1 MKYILSLFLAT
12 AMFAETTTLEQIDIK
27 AYDLKSCISCH
38 GLNYE
43 KVALGKS
50 KIVKNMSID
59 DIEKILKRNRKKE
72 TYSLTKIPYRRYKHR
87 AGVVKHSLEELIFF
101 IEKESKW

>member
-27 AYDLKSCISCH
+27 AYDLKFCTSCH

-59 DIEKILKRNRKKE
+59 DIEDSLIGYKNGTYGGIMKGLMVAQVSKYSEEDLKLISKQIKE
-72 TYSLTKIPYRRYKHR
+72 DIKS
-87 AGVVKHSLEELIFF
+87 GQ
-101 IEKESKW
+101 